1 MSMRGLWRRWWGQ
14 PTSGAVPPSHPPEHA
29 AAWGHVTVYF
39 VHTVSTRR
47 PIRLGKAVRSL
58 LKSELASAAAW
69 PSEDVVRLSP
79 TWAGIDRAA
88 DDLRRVQGA
97 IEAEGESSAFRF
109 WLRHPVTMFRL
120 FRYTRQEPTT
130 DIPGDDPATSEQ
142 SPNTVQEID
151 KVLLDRQKLLIMERT
166 HERELFADEPED
178 SFVRLDLRGS
188 YHTVTVGDAHR
199 RVVLE
204 PRLLLHR
211 DGALQLTVGVAL
223 PEAVSTAHVVEASRP
238 DAAVFTTSEI
248 PETYAA
254 SDEDWTGGKWADGL
268 DGGQRMRVFAHD
280 EAASVHEWMEIV
292 ASRVLGLIEARQNGS
307 FLTYPVT
314 IAEAGNC
321 CDNWPEAHEH
331 DITQAVL
338 RTVPPA
344 GERLHPGGN
353 PDFGIGS
360 GARVYAT
367 LASAFVLEL
376 RRWRPGIS
384 DLNYTLLFERTVLL
398 YTRLRSLERSLLTFT
413 VPSRRVSG
421 VYRSALELERESRGG
436 HILAGTARDIAT
448 HVLQEMGVPAMLD
461 VISRGTSMLG
471 ERMSTRASERAART
485 SNRYAAVG
493 LFVAAV
499 AAVPAVPSILEFIAD
514 QRAANPDVT
523 AWVLAQELLTSP
535 LQLSAVLLAVLAGIA
550 LTAAV
555 TVVARVTRTLLSW
568 RKSGWASRVSGY
580 RIVPSRTEGE

>member
-1 MSMRGLWRRWWGQ
+1 MRRWW
-14 PTSGAVPPSHPPEHA
+14 SHPASDAAPSEHA
-29 AAWGHVTVYF
+29 ADWGNVTVYF
-39 VHTVSTRR
+39 VHTVPTRR

-58 LKSELASAAAW
+58 LASELASAAAW

-79 TWAGIDRAA
+79 TWADIDRAA
-88 DDLRRVQGA
+88 NDLRRVQDA
-97 IEAEGESSAFRF
+97 IDAQAASSVLRLWFR
-109 WLRHPVTMFRL
+109 RPATMFRL
-120 FRYTRQEPTT
+120 FRYARQDAATASAAGQPV
-130 DIPGDDPATSEQ
+130 TSENG
-142 SPNTVQEID
+142 PGVVQEID
-151 KVLLDRQKLLIMERT
+151 KLLVDRQKLLIMERA
-166 HERELFADEPED
+166 HERELFAREPED

-188 YHTVTVGDAHR
+188 YHTVTVGEAQR

-211 DGALQLTVGVAL
+211 DGAVQLSIGVAL
-223 PEAVSTAHVVEASRP
+223 PESVSTAHVVEASHP
-238 DAAVFTTSEI
+238 DAGVFTLSEI

-254 SDEDWTGGKWADGL
+254 SDEDWTGGEWAADL
-268 DGGQRMRVFAHD
+268 DGGQRMRVFTHD

-292 ASRVLGLIEARQNGS
+292 VARVLGLIGARQDGS
-307 FLTYPVT
+307 FLTYPVI
-314 IAEAGNC
+314 IAEAGEC
-321 CDNWPEAHEH
+321 CDNWAETHEH

-338 RTVPPA
+338 RTVPPT
-344 GERLHPGGN
+344 GERLHPAGR

-398 YTRLRSLERSLLTFT
+398 YMRLRSLERSLLTFA
-413 VPSRRVSG
+413 VRSRRVSR

-448 HVLQEMGVPAMLD
+448 HVLREMGVPAMLD
-461 VISRGTSMLG
+461 VIARGTSMLA
-471 ERMSTRASERAART
+471 ERMSTRASERAAKT

-493 LFVAAV
+493 LLVAAV
-499 AAVPAVPSILEFIAD
+499 AAVPAVPSILQFIAD

-523 AWVLAQELLTSP
+523 AWALAQELLTSP
-535 LQLSAVLLAVLAGIA
+535 LQLSAVLLAVLAGVA

-555 TVVARVTRTLLSW
+555 TVVVRAIRTVLSW
-568 RKSGWASRVSGY
+568 RKSGWASRVRGY
-580 RIVPSRTEGE
+580 QIVPSGAESE